1 MAFRSHFQKE
11 HAINFYAAVFL
22 KKDEVGMYR
31 TWKNIYNL
39 LTKAKKKKKKVW
51 NRKHKMSHLKK
62 KILYANIYKENKFW
76 NNLQQI
82 REEVALEE

>member
-39 LTKAKKKKKKVW
+39 LTKAKKKKGLEQKAQNVP
-51 NRKHKMSHLKK
+51 LKK

-82 REEVALEE
+82 REEVALVE

>member
-31 TWKNIYNL
+31 TWKNVYNL
-39 LTKAKKKKKKVW
+39 LTKAKKKKKG
-51 NRKHKMSHLKK
+51 
-62 KILYANIYKENKFW
+62 
-76 NNLQQI
+76 
-82 REEVALEE
+82 LE

>member
-39 LTKAKKKKKKVW
+39 LTKAKKKKIW
-51 NRKHKMSHLKK
+51 NRKHKMSH
-62 KILYANIYKENKFW
+62 
-76 NNLQQI
+76 
-82 REEVALEE
+82 

>member
-39 LTKAKKKKKKVW
+39 LTKAKKKKKVS

-62 KILYANIYKENKFW
+62 NPICKYLQGKQILE
-76 NNLQQI
+76 
-82 REEVALEE
+82 

>member
-31 TWKNIYNL
+31 TWKNIHNL
-39 LTKAKKKKKKVW
+39 LTKEKKKGLEQKAQNVPF
-51 NRKHKMSHLKK
+51 KK